1 MVRRGFCP
9 SNGTFGFPS
18 LVSLVRH
25 FLLWA
30 ARAPGLLMP
39 SPFGS
44 DLSPHS
50 VLTCLPSLL
59 PAEQRCLREH
69 LELVVLHPPHHHRLL
84 FYAEPRAGC
93 AVRVSLCYSPV
104 PLSLVIFF
112 PGRSHRSF
120 VLVLRAENRPLSLLV
135 SKPCTVVQVVH
146 CWGNPVKGLVEA
158 AIQPRLDSPH
168 CAPGLEPPLP
178 RGRRVSFQFRP
189 HSEGFLKFFRPT
201 THHTEKCYRALL
213 SIIYILKKQ

>member
-9 SNGTFGFPS
+9 SNGTCGFPS
-18 LVSLVRH
+18 LVSLVLH
-25 FLLWA
+25 FSLWA
-30 ARAPGLLMP
+30 ARAPRLHRSRTFEKQ
-39 SPFGS
+39 SPRRTRTPPALTFRVRHES
-44 DLSPHS
+44 HS

-93 AVRVSLCYSPV
+93 AVRVSLCSSPV

-120 VLVLRAENRPLSLLV
+120 VLVLQAENRPLSLLL
-135 SKPCTVVQVVH
+135 SKPFT
-146 CWGNPVKGLVEA
+146 A
-158 AIQPRLDSPH
+158 A
-168 CAPGLEPPLP
+168 
-178 RGRRVSFQFRP
+178 
-189 HSEGFLKFFRPT
+189 
-201 THHTEKCYRALL
+201 
-213 SIIYILKKQ
+213 